1 MINGELNLTGLWNK
15 KDKQTEKRLKCRENT
30 IWAESSGTRNGT
42 GEDLF
47 YDWGL
52 KCNIV

>member
-1 MINGELNLTGLWNK
+1 MINGELNLTGLGDKNDK
-15 KDKQTEKRLKCRENT
+15 KTEKRLKCRENT

-47 YDWGL
+47 DDWGL